1 MILLQTHGE
10 QKLREGKD
18 PDSGEIAEEAII
30 SRIWIRQEDVTTD
43 LGWTEEEVIINLIQS
58 PLEATALASVPTGG
72 EVTNRLKTEH
82 QKTEDKTGIPGAV
95 RAGSEEDPC
104 MTGSWRER
112 IKGEIWKKKE
122 REEQS

>member
-1 MILLQTHGE
+1 M
-10 QKLREGKD
+10 
-18 PDSGEIAEEAII
+18 A
-30 SRIWIRQEDVTTD
+30 TD
-43 LGWTEEEVIINLIQS
+43 LGWTEEMIIYLIQS
-58 PLEATALASVPTGG
+58 PLEATALGSAPTGG
-72 EVTNRLKTEH
+72 EVTTRLRTEL
-82 QKTEDKTGIPGAV
+82 QKTEDKTGIPGAA